1 MSNYLSYGGILSSD
15 YGIRIL
21 DVNDQDKPQRDYT
34 SVSIPGRKRD
44 LHYDNGRYEN
54 IDRVYKCVVYSG
66 SQKTAEAAFDDF
78 TAALMRPAGY
88 QRIEDSIHP
97 EYYKVGEFKGGTEP
111 EFAAGT
117 GKSVATFE
125 LTFDCDARKYLKT
138 GETQLTLA
146 AGTNTIAGQ
155 GTEDAYPVFE
165 LTGNG
170 YIEISGRRITVAN
183 SPGTMIIDCELGDA
197 YSKAAHTNYNQYI
210 TVTGDGEFPVLTPG
224 SNSIYV
230 SGFTSRKMTARWA
243 RT

>member
-1 MSNYLSYGGILSSD
+1 MSNYLKYGGVLSID

-21 DVNDQDKPQRDYT
+21 DVNDQDKPERDYT
-34 SVSIPGRKRD
+34 TVSIPGRKRD

-66 SQKTAEAAFDDF
+66 SLMTAEAAFDNF
-78 TAALMRPAGY
+78 TAALMRPVGY
-88 QRIEDSIHP
+88 QRIEDSMHM
-97 EYYKVGEFKGGTEP
+97 EYYKIGEFKGGTEP
-111 EFAAGT
+111 EFAAE
-117 GKSVATFE
+117 KSIATFE

-146 AGTNTIAGQ
+146 TGTNTIVGQ
-155 GTEDAYPVFE
+155 GTEDAYSVFE

-183 SPGTMIIDCELGDA
+183 NPGTMIIDCELGDA
-197 YSKAAHTNYNQYI
+197 YSKEAHTNYNQYI
-210 TVTGDGEFPVLTPG
+210 TLTGDGEFPVLIPG
-224 SNSIYV
+224 LNTVYV